1 MKTEV
6 IEKNILIANR
16 IVPGDRWRLVMD
28 GPNGTIYPSLTEVL
42 DAYFQESGNRCDFK
56 LSPLDSKLYAIFSEE
71 QEVVIPEPKKYS
83 IYGDYEF

>member
-16 IVPGDRWRLVMD
+16 IAPGDRWRLVMD
-28 GPNGTIYPSLTEVL
+28 GPNGTIYSSLTEVL

-56 LSPLDSKLYAIFSEE
+56 LSPLDSKLYAILSEE

-83 IYGDYEF
+83 IY

>member
-16 IVPGDRWRLVMD
+16 IAPGDRWRLVME
-28 GPNGTIYPSLTEVL
+28 GSNGIIYPSLTEAL

-56 LSPLDSKLYAIFSEE
+56 LSPLDSKLYAILSEE

>member
-6 IEKNILIANR
+6 IEKNVLIANR
-16 IVPGDRWRLVMD
+16 IAPGDRWRLVMD

-56 LSPLDSKLYAIFSEE
+56 LAPLDSKLYAILSEE

>member
-16 IVPGDRWRLVMD
+16 IAPGDRWRLVMD

-56 LSPLDSKLYAIFSEE
+56 LAPLDNKLYVILTEE

>member
-6 IEKNILIANR
+6 IEKNVLIANR
-16 IVPGDRWRLVMD
+16 IAPGDRWRLVMD

-56 LSPLDSKLYAIFSEE
+56 LSPLDSKLYAILSEE